1 MAKIKMAENLEHCH
15 QLAIALGERTG
26 LFIAAEDVRQV
37 GDWVFHR
44 LDPHGPEVACSR
56 LPLPVCA
63 EPWDGIPIA
72 ESPFSPHHP
81 NLPATIAKLT
91 REYEAGMAEEDED
104 SEND

>member
-1 MAKIKMAENLEHCH
+1 MANQRKQHH

-26 LFIAAEDVRQV
+26 LFVDWLDVRQV
-37 GDWVFHR
+37 GQWVFHR
-44 LDPHGPEVACSR
+44 FDRHGTEVDCYR
-56 LPLPVCA
+56 LPLPMCA

-91 REYEAGMAEEDED
+91 REYEAVMAEEDED
-104 SEND
+104 NEND